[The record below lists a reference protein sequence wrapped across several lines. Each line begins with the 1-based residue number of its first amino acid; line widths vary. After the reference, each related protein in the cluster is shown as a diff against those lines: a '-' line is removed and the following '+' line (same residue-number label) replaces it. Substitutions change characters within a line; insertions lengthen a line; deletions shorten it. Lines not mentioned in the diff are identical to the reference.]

1 MATVTRLREDRRG
14 RVAVELD
21 GAPWRTLPADV
32 VVRAGLSHGRTLDRP
47 ALRLLRREL
56 RKAEALHVAARALRT
71 RDLSHGELAARLSR
85 AAVPRAAAAESVAA
99 LERAG
104 LIDDARLAVN
114 RAAALAE
121 RGYGDAAVRN
131 DLERRGVGAA
141 QIEAALAGL
150 EPEAERAR
158 RIVERRGTGPRTMRY
173 LAGKGFG
180 EDALGTAAEGDFG
193 QDP

>member
-21 GAPWRTLPADV
+21 GVPWRTLPADV

-56 RKAEALHVAARALRT
+56 RKAEALHLAGRALRT
-71 RDLSHGELAARLSR
+71 RDLSRDELAARLAR
-85 AAVPRAAAAESVAA
+85 ASVPPAAAAESVAA

-104 LIDDARLAVN
+104 LLDDARLAAS

-121 RGYGDAAVRN
+121 RGYGDAAVRH
-131 DLERRGVGAA
+131 DLECRGVAA
-141 QIEAALAGL
+141 EQIAAVIAEL
-150 EPEAERAR
+150 EPETERAR
-158 RIVERRGTGPRTMRY
+158 RIVERRGAGPRTTRY

-180 EDALGTAAEGDFG
+180 EDVLGAAADGDFG
-193 QDP
+193 QDS

>member
-1 MATVTRLREDRRG
+1 MPTVTRLREDRRG

-32 VVRAGLSHGRTLDRP
+32 VVRAGLANGRTLDRA

-56 RKAEALHVAARALRT
+56 RRAEALQVAGRALRS
-71 RDLSHGELAARLSR
+71 RDLSHDELAARLAR
-85 AAVPRAAAAESVAA
+85 AAVPAAAAAESVAA

-104 LIDDARLAVN
+104 LVDDGRLAAN
-114 RAAALAE
+114 RAAGLAGQ
-121 RGYGDAAVRN
+121 GYGDAAVRH
-131 DLERRGVGAA
+131 DLERRGVGAE
-141 QIEAALAGL
+141 QIEAAIAEL
-150 EPEAERAR
+150 EPEADRAR
-158 RIVERRGTGPRTMRY
+158 SIVERRGTGPRTRRY

-180 EDALGTAAEGDFG
+180 EDAIGAAADGDFG

>member
-1 MATVTRLREDRRG
+1 MPTVTRLREDRRG

-56 RKAEALHVAARALRT
+56 RRAEALHVAGRALRT
-71 RDLSHGELAARLSR
+71 RDLSHEELAARLAR
-85 AAVPRAAAAESVAA
+85 AAVPPIAAAESVAA

-104 LIDDARLAVN
+104 LVDDARLAAN
-114 RAAALAE
+114 RAAALAA
-121 RGYGDAAVRN
+121 RGYGDAAVRH
-131 DLERRGVGAA
+131 DLERRGVGAE
-141 QIEAALAGL
+141 QIEAAVAEL

-158 RIVERRGTGPRTMRY
+158 HIVERRGTGPRTMRY

-180 EDALGTAAEGDFG
+180 ENALGAAADGDFG

>member
-1 MATVTRLREDRRG
+1 MATVTRLRENRRG

-32 VVRAGLSHGRTLDRP
+32 VVRAGLSPGRTLDRP

-56 RKAEALHVAARALRT
+56 RKAEALQLAGRALRT
-71 RDLSHGELAARLSR
+71 RDLSHDELTARLAR
-85 AAVPRAAAAESVAA
+85 AEIPPAAAAESVAA

-104 LIDDARLAVN
+104 LLDDARLAAN
-114 RAAALAE
+114 RAAGLAG
-121 RGYGDAAVRN
+121 RGYGDAAVRH
-131 DLERRGVGAA
+131 DLERRGVAA
-141 QIEAALAGL
+141 GQIEAAIAGL
-150 EPEAERAR
+150 EPEAERAQQ
-158 RIVERRGTGPRTMRY
+158 IVERRGTGPHTIRY

-180 EDALGTAAEGDFG
+180 EDALGAAAGGDFG

>member
-1 MATVTRLREDRRG
+1 MVTVTRLREDRRG

-21 GAPWRTLPADV
+21 GVPWRTLPAAV

-56 RKAEALHVAARALRT
+56 RRAEALQVAGRALRS
-71 RDLSHGELAARLSR
+71 RDLSPDELAARLAR
-85 AAVPRAAAAESVAA
+85 AAVPAAAAAESVAA

-104 LIDDARLAVN
+104 LVDDARLAAN
-114 RAAALAE
+114 RAGGLAG
-121 RGYGDAAVRN
+121 RGYGDAAVRH
-131 DLERRGVGAA
+131 DLERRGVGAE
-141 QIEAALAGL
+141 QIEAALAEL
-150 EPEAERAR
+150 EPEIDRAR
-158 RIVERRGTGPRTMRY
+158 RIVERRGPGLRTMRY

-180 EDALGTAAEGDFG
+180 EDALGAAGNEDFG